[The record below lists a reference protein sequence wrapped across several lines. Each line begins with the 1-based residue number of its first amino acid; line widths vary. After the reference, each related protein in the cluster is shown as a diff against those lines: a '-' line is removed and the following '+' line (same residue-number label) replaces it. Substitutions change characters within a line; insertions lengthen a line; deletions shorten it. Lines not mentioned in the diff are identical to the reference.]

1 MCLEVRNSQ
10 DVWLTV
16 LRFIAKTVDPASKA
30 VAALA
35 SAQARLQHADMR
47 WATDPVTC
55 GGEGLSPINM
65 LCTQIQVDPG
75 HPQWSFPACL
85 NCVVCSKHSER
96 DS

>member
-47 WATDPVTC
+47 WATVC
-55 GGEGLSPINM
+55 GLPHAPSD
-65 LCTQIQVDPG
+65 LRWRRALTHQHVHADT
-75 HPQWSFPACL
+75 S
-85 NCVVCSKHSER
+85 
-96 DS
+96 